1 MQTCYKN
8 LVLGIVF
15 CVSLFALNSS
25 CVFAH
30 NAAPT
35 LYDITAL
42 KPGMEFTHRDLK
54 YESLNKGQINNTEY
68 VKTTAKIKK
77 NIYDSYLEVGFS
89 EDQALALMINDNI
102 RLMDNI
108 KKMSQNS
115 AKKK

>member
-1 MQTCYKN
+1 MDELLSVLLKNPEAALELAKVYIEKYKPAAYG
-8 LVLGIVF
+8 LCGVF
-15 CVSLFALNSS
+15 L
-25 CVFAH
+25 
-30 NAAPT
+30 
-35 LYDITAL
+35 DIYKDYA
-42 KPGMEFTHRDLK
+42 
-54 YESLNKGQINNTEY
+54 NNTEY

-115 AKKK
+115 AKNKS